1 MMDIGN
7 KVPSSWPKLLDMT
20 KDECRKGLR
29 ALELTTYSQVVSVLR
44 AQGELTKE
52 KRKLLSDLQAIFSIS
67 LERHRAEIRRAVNDE
82 KLSTIADTLAG
93 PNTEVEWA
101 IEGRRL
107 VPLMPRLPPQTPYT
121 ALASRMAL
129 VYYGINATMPPP
141 ASTALYGKMDEL
153 GGNSDDT
160 DSEEETE
167 GLRFLPG
174 AMVPPQYNADQGSYT
189 TLPYSHARLAKMP
202 PKENREVVT
211 SIATTT
217 TTTSASGIGSSMTVV
232 GGPMSLGPPGM
243 SGGDKRKRK
252 RSASTDHPLPPP
264 PPPPPPR
271 EFPATPGTPAKQ
283 LGVGR
288 PLGGPPMKITVTGN
302 VTRGSTATPVST
314 LGSHTQKV
322 ILVSTSGASG
332 VGGGV
337 YQRSLSVPVMK
348 SSTSSPAPPTVMRGV
363 PASANPSSLT
373 SATQMQSGGSVG
385 SGSMIVPSTY
395 TSGGSP
401 LVAGGLPPSGTYM
414 NRVRPRVPSSGLPP
428 RPRQRSNSLVLQADA
443 PTQHRGMEPG
453 SSVTLS
459 SGGHITS
466 LPSFPPGSSSTS
478 TPGPHTITPPH
489 LMSHQTIQV
498 RPSSGGAAG
507 KAAIQIRQEGSKDI
521 TIICD
526 HIELF
531 ILPNWP
537 NHPVSLGK
545 GGRGF
550 WGSDDTCSA
559 VVHCCFCPELVYDH
573 LLMDGAS
580 SVGAGAKIITHS
592 VGGSVGGLGSSGTG
606 VGSSSGSSSV
616 GMGPPSTGGRGVG
629 RPATATTSPQASAPP
644 LFVTNPGSITV
655 VTRTVAAGQG
665 TGPRVV
671 TVNTINAPKSSSA
684 SNTGTPGGVSLPRP
698 AQAPATVVSVGP
710 KTIQTVRVTPQGP
723 VGLRPVLGG
732 AGSGGGSKS
741 NVIVVHKGAPP
752 PPGTRPVTIQGIRDV
767 PTKIT
772 IGKPLS
778 GNPGTTVL
786 QKPLPGPLS
795 LPRGPVT
802 TAPTSTPTPTL
813 TPTPT
818 PTPTHAQQTPV
829 TSQGGSVI
837 VVDISPDRANINTS
851 NALADILQGTG
862 NSNSSSSTNSSTTSA
877 NNTTTTT
884 TTTTSTST
892 TMTASSITT
901 TTTTTTST
909 STPATPT
916 QATSTTPSTS
926 KSSSRAGGSGGS
938 SGGDGAGGSG
948 GESDG
953 EWLNLRLEGED
964 SPAHS
969 LPEGQMQM
977 LEEAVEILGRGD
989 KESARNLLRQA
1000 GIELLDSPGDVGDH
1014 AGSEGTS
1021 ISNLMAGLAS
1031 QLPGAPGHLG
1041 EGGIPPVGELDP
1053 ATGLFY
1059 NPSSSEGESSSDS
1072 NSNSA
1077 SDDMEAGEERDAPE

>member
-1 MMDIGN
+1 M
-7 KVPSSWPKLLDMT
+7 K
-20 KDECRKGLR
+20 
-29 ALELTTYSQVVSVLR
+29 
-44 AQGELTKE
+44 
-52 KRKLLSDLQAIFSIS
+52 
-67 LERHRAEIRRAVNDE
+67 
-82 KLSTIADTLAG
+82 
-93 PNTEVEWA
+93 
-101 IEGRRL
+101 
-107 VPLMPRLPPQTPYT
+107 
-121 ALASRMAL
+121 
-129 VYYGINATMPPP
+129 
-141 ASTALYGKMDEL
+141 
-153 GGNSDDT
+153 
-160 DSEEETE
+160 EEET
-167 GLRFLPG
+167 LH
-174 AMVPPQYNADQGSYT
+174 N
-189 TLPYSHARLAKMP
+189 
-202 PKENREVVT
+202 
-211 SIATTT
+211 
-217 TTTSASGIGSSMTVV
+217 
-232 GGPMSLGPPGM
+232 
-243 SGGDKRKRK
+243 
-252 RSASTDHPLPPP
+252 LPPP
-264 PPPPPPR
+264 
-271 EFPATPGTPAKQ
+271 
-283 LGVGR
+283 
-288 PLGGPPMKITVTGN
+288 
-302 VTRGSTATPVST
+302 S
-314 LGSHTQKV
+314 SH
-322 ILVSTSGASG
+322 
-332 VGGGV
+332 
-337 YQRSLSVPVMK
+337 
-348 SSTSSPAPPTVMRGV
+348 
-363 PASANPSSLT
+363 
-373 SATQMQSGGSVG
+373 
-385 SGSMIVPSTY
+385 
-395 TSGGSP
+395 
-401 LVAGGLPPSGTYM
+401 
-414 NRVRPRVPSSGLPP
+414 
-428 RPRQRSNSLVLQADA
+428 
-443 PTQHRGMEPG
+443 
-453 SSVTLS
+453 
-459 SGGHITS
+459 
-466 LPSFPPGSSSTS
+466 
-478 TPGPHTITPPH
+478 
-489 LMSHQTIQV
+489 
-498 RPSSGGAAG
+498 
-507 KAAIQIRQEGSKDI
+507 
-521 TIICD
+521 
-526 HIELF
+526 
-531 ILPNWP
+531 
-537 NHPVSLGK
+537 
-545 GGRGF
+545 
-550 WGSDDTCSA
+550 
-559 VVHCCFCPELVYDH
+559 
-573 LLMDGAS
+573 
-580 SVGAGAKIITHS
+580 
-592 VGGSVGGLGSSGTG
+592 
-606 VGSSSGSSSV
+606 
-616 GMGPPSTGGRGVG
+616 
-629 RPATATTSPQASAPP
+629 
-644 LFVTNPGSITV
+644 
-655 VTRTVAAGQG
+655 G

-802 TAPTSTPTPTL
+802 TAPTSTPTPT
-813 TPTPT
+813 

-862 NSNSSSSTNSSTTSA
+862 NNNSSSSTNSSTTSA

-884 TTTTSTST
+884 TTTTTSST
-892 TMTASSITT
+892 TITASSITT

-926 KSSSRAGGSGGS
+926 KSSSGAGGSGGS

-1031 QLPGAPGHLG
+1031 QLPGAPGHLV